1 MVQKEE
7 GKWVVPNPQVPRAFG
22 MLNIVFGVLLLLFSA
37 LSIVMWF
44 VGPMIQNAVMTSLKE
59 QQATKKADR
68 EARIAALKK
77 KEDAAK
83 TKEEKEAV
91 ADERAAVERDFDPD
105 LTGFMGKAMG
115 LSTDKRMVVYTVV
128 EAIAGIILNV
138 LMVVSGVGLL
148 RTSEWARRLALN
160 VAWLKILRA
169 GWRSL
174 FSRWSWSYR

>member
-1 MVQKEE
+1 
-7 GKWVVPNPQVPRAFG
+7 
-22 MLNIVFGVLLLLFSA
+22 
-37 LSIVMWF
+37 
-44 VGPMIQNAVMTSLKE
+44 MIQNAVMTSLKE

-91 ADERAAVERDFDPD
+91 ADEREAVERDFDPD
-105 LTGFMGKAMG
+105 ITGFMGKAMG

-138 LMVVSGVGLL
+138 LMVISGVGLL
-148 RTSEWARRLALN
+148 RISEWARRLALG
-160 VAWLKILRA
+160 VAWLKILRWVAIIVFTLVVIVPMTTEMTAEDVA
-169 GWRSL
+169 GDRET
-174 FSRWSWSYR
+174 RPRPRGAGR